1 MTRIRDLC
9 CVAAIGG
16 TIAALSLLTGSPTAE
31 ADELADLRANQEL
44 LQKRIDQLSQAPP
57 PGAPGPYVPGFGPQV
72 PGAGAGAPIVTGAFP
87 RSFLIPGTDTSLRI
101 GGYAAGR
108 FVYWIRGAAAGGQ
121 LNSQGG
127 NPNQTYAD
135 GPGATGNLAG
145 IPLNNAIAH
154 ARSSTFD
161 ISGRESRLLFDART
175 PTAWGEAK
183 AYIEFDFSFGNTNVV
198 YSNNE
203 ASTNSALTRLRKAY
217 AVLGGLEAGQD
228 AGIMRDPD
236 ADPELVDFGGLA
248 TQGGRSRVAL
258 VQYTHRGP
266 LNTVFN
272 FGIESPVPQ
281 LQGPFGQAEIS
292 TEQIPNTAA
301 CSVTGVAGTAGG
313 GLTAL
318 TPSSNACLGSNA
330 FFSPLK
336 QGWPE
341 AIATARVNQPWGHLQ
356 IGGVLRTDQLNDG
369 QYLDQTYIG
378 YGGTI
383 SGDAHPFS
391 GNPGPL
397 AKDDLGFGLCAGVE
411 VANQCINGVGLVT
424 NFGAQINVP
433 GVGIVNPLTSAAWN
447 ARASTQSLVPGTA
460 LVNGIN
466 VRQAYDRLV
475 SSSSPSSYGGWLW
488 YQHWWTDNLRSTL
501 AVSGIW
507 NAMNTAILPPNT
519 TNNKLLSL
527 THANLFWSPVAF
539 IDFGAEYAWGHRV
552 TIANFKGDSY
562 TIEGLM
568 RVRF

>member
-1 MTRIRDLC
+1 MTGRRNLC
-9 CVAAIGG
+9 GMAAIGG
-16 TIAALSLLTGSPTAE
+16 PIAAISLLTGSPVSQ

-44 LQKRIDQLSQAPP
+44 LQKRIGQLSQAPP
-57 PGAPGPYVPGFGPQV
+57 AGAPAPPYVPGFGPQA
-72 PGAGAGAPIVTGAFP
+72 PGAGAGAPIVTGSFP

-101 GGYAAGR
+101 GGYANGR
-108 FVYWIRGAAAGGQ
+108 FVYYIQGAAVGGQ

-135 GPGATGNLAG
+135 GPGGTGNLTG
-145 IPLNNAIAH
+145 IPLNNSIAH

-183 AYIEFDFSFGNTNVV
+183 AYIELDFAFNNTNVV

-217 AVLGGLEAGQD
+217 ATLGGLEAGQD
-228 AGIMRDPD
+228 TGIMRDPD

-248 TQGGRSRVAL
+248 TEAGRSRVAL
-258 VQYTHRGP
+258 VQYTHGGP
-266 LNTVFN
+266 YNLVFN
-272 FGIESPVPQ
+272 FGIESPVPA
-281 LQGPFGQAEIS
+281 LNGPFGQVEIS
-292 TEQIPNTAA
+292 TEQIPNAAA
-301 CSVTGVAGTAGG
+301 CSVTGSGGT
-313 GLTAL
+313 LTAL

-341 AIATARVNQPWGHLQ
+341 AIATARINQPWGHLQ
-356 IGGVLRTDQLNDG
+356 VGGVLRTDQLNDG
-369 QYLDQTYIG
+369 QYLDQTYVG
-378 YGGTI
+378 YGGAI

-397 AKDDLGFGLCAGVE
+397 GKDDLGFGVCAGVE
-411 VANQCINGVGLVT
+411 VANQCVNGVGVVT
-424 NFGAQINVP
+424 NFGASLNVP
-433 GVGIVNPLTSAAWN
+433 GFGLVNPLTNAQWNTTNSAT
-447 ARASTQSLVPGTA
+447 RK
-460 LVNGIN
+460 
-466 VRQAYDRLV
+466 AYDAAV
-475 SSSSPSSYGGWLW
+475 SATSPTSYGGWIW
-488 YQHWWTDNLRSTL
+488 YQHWWTESLRSTV

-507 NAMNTAILPPNT
+507 NAKNTTILPQNT

-527 THANLFWSPVAF
+527 THANLFWSPLAF
-539 IDFGAEYAWGHRV
+539 IDFGGEYAWGHRV
-552 TIANFKGDSY
+552 TVANFKGDSY

>member
-1 MTRIRDLC
+1 MTGRRNLC
-9 CVAAIGG
+9 GMAAIGG
-16 TIAALSLLTGSPTAE
+16 PIAAISLLTGSPVSQ

-44 LQKRIDQLSQAPP
+44 LQKRIGQLSQAPP
-57 PGAPGPYVPGFGPQV
+57 AGAPAPPYVPGFGPQA
-72 PGAGAGAPIVTGAFP
+72 PGAGAGAPIVTGSFP

-101 GGYAAGR
+101 GGYANGR
-108 FVYWIRGAAAGGQ
+108 FVYYIQGAAVGGQ

-135 GPGATGNLAG
+135 GPGGTGNLTG
-145 IPLNNAIAH
+145 IPLNNSIAH

-183 AYIEFDFSFGNTNVV
+183 AYIELDFAFNNTNVV

-217 AVLGGLEAGQD
+217 ATLGGLEAGQD
-228 AGIMRDPD
+228 TGIMRDPD

-248 TQGGRSRVAL
+248 TEAGRSRVAL
-258 VQYTHRGP
+258 VQYTHGGP
-266 LNTVFN
+266 YNLVFN
-272 FGIESPVPQ
+272 FGIESPVPA
-281 LQGPFGQAEIS
+281 LNGPFGQVEIS
-292 TEQIPNTAA
+292 TEQIPNAAA
-301 CSVTGVAGTAGG
+301 CSVTGSGGT
-313 GLTAL
+313 LTAL

-341 AIATARVNQPWGHLQ
+341 AIATARINQPWGHLQ
-356 IGGVLRTDQLNDG
+356 VGGVLRTDQLNDG
-369 QYLDQTYIG
+369 QYLDQTYVG
-378 YGGTI
+378 YGGAI

-397 AKDDLGFGLCAGVE
+397 GKDDLGFGVCAGVE
-411 VANQCINGVGLVT
+411 VANQCVNGVGVVT
-424 NFGAQINVP
+424 NFGASLNVP
-433 GVGIVNPLTSAAWN
+433 GFGLVNPLTNAQWNTTNSAT
-447 ARASTQSLVPGTA
+447 RK
-460 LVNGIN
+460 
-466 VRQAYDRLV
+466 AYDAAV
-475 SSSSPSSYGGWLW
+475 SATSPTSYGGWIW
-488 YQHWWTDNLRSTL
+488 YQHWWTESLRSTV

-507 NAMNTAILPPNT
+507 NAMNTTILPQNT

-527 THANLFWSPVAF
+527 THANLFWSPLAF
-539 IDFGAEYAWGHRV
+539 IDFGGEYAWGHRV
-552 TIANFKGDSY
+552 TVANFKGDSY